1 MSDDKI
7 PYIVFEGASTRLE
20 RTIRRLWILC
30 IILIIL
36 LVGSNGVWLYY
47 ENSFEDVENS
57 IKQEAEWDSESE
69 VIMNGTGTINYGES
83 KANNNDKKTSTENRR

>member
-36 LVGSNGVWLYY
+36 LVGSNGAWLYY
-47 ENSFEDVENS
+47 EKSFEDIVVT
-57 IKQEAEWDSESE
+57 QDSLD
-69 VIMNGTGTINYGES
+69 G
-83 KANNNDKKTSTENRR
+83 NNNYIGEDGYILNYDK

>member
-30 IILIIL
+30 IILIVL
-36 LVGSNGVWLYY
+36 LVGSNGAWLYY
-47 ENSFEDVENS
+47 ENSFEDSVKIE
-57 IKQEAEWDSESE
+57 QEAEWDDESN
-69 VIMNGTGTINYGES
+69 VIFNGTGNVNYGES
-83 KANNNDKKTSTENRR
+83 KTDDNDNTQAEDRR

>member
-20 RTIRRLWILC
+20 RTIRRLWILA

-36 LVGSNGVWLYY
+36 FVGSNAFWIYF
-47 ENSFEDVENS
+47 ESQFEDSVKIE
-57 IKQEAEWDSESE
+57 QEAEWDDESN
-69 VIMNGTGTINYGES
+69 VIFNGTGNVNYGKS
-83 KANNNDKKTSTENRR
+83 KTDDNNNTQTEDRR

>member
-36 LVGSNGVWLYY
+36 LVGSNGAWLYY
-47 ENSFEDVENS
+47 ENSFEDVVTTTN
-57 IKQEAEWDSESE
+57 KVEAESDSGD
-69 VIMNGTGTINYGES
+69 VIGIIGNGNGVNGEGKS
-83 KANNNDKKTSTENRR
+83 DTDSN